1 MRPWLAGGL
10 AALVLLIAG
19 VTIWALQPEDDDE
32 SRASTAA
39 EPERGTTTSPP
50 RATTTTSEQATT
62 TSIGSV
68 LFADQLQP
76 GSCFDDS
83 SFTSSELTA
92 GQITAADCTAP
103 HDAEVYKVL
112 DMDFP
117 PGEPYPSDDQILGL
131 GDAICEAGF
140 ADYVGIAYL
149 DSQWD
154 YGFYSPSAESWT
166 KYDDRR
172 VVCYLGDPRLNKL
185 EGSKRNSMT

>member
-10 AALVLLIAG
+10 AALVLLIGG
-19 VTIWALQPEDDDE
+19 VTIWALQPDDGDE
-32 SRASTAA
+32 SRASTSA

-50 RATTTTSEQATT
+50 RATTTSEPATT

-172 VVCYLGDPRLNKL
+172 VVCYLADPRLNKL